1 MAELLFRLRNVPES
15 EAVAVRQMLDEHHVD
30 YYETD
35 AGNWGISMPAIWIND
50 SSRLA
55 EYKAL
60 INDWQQ
66 SYAATA
72 RSEYLQRKADGLES
86 SLFERIK
93 SRPVPSLLA
102 IGFSIFIVY
111 VMLGPMWQL
120 FRP

>member
-1 MAELLFRLRNVPES
+1 MAELLFRLRNVPEN
-15 EAVAVRQMLDEHHVD
+15 EAVAVRQMLDKHQVD

-50 SSRLA
+50 GSRLA

-66 SYAATA
+66 TYAASA
-72 RSEYLQRKADGLES
+72 RSEYLQRKADGLEP

-93 SRPVPSLLA
+93 SRPALSLMA
-102 IGFSIFIVY
+102 IAFSIFIIY
-111 VMLGPMWQL
+111 VMLGPMWRL
-120 FRP
+120 FR

>member
-1 MAELLFRLRNVPES
+1 MAALLFRLRNVPEN
-15 EAVAVRQMLDEHHVD
+15 EAVAVRQMLDEHRVD

-50 SSRLA
+50 DSRLV

-66 SYAATA
+66 SYATTA
-72 RSEYLQRKADGLES
+72 RSEYLQRKADGLEP

-102 IGFSIFIVY
+102 IAFSIFIIY
-111 VMLGPMWQL
+111 VMLGPMWRL
-120 FRP
+120 FR

>member
-1 MAELLFRLRNVPES
+1 MTALLFRLRNVPEN
-15 EAVAVRQMLDEHHVD
+15 EAVAVRKMLDEHRVD

-50 SSRLA
+50 DSRLT

-60 INDWQQ
+60 ISEWQQ

-72 RSEYLQRKADGLES
+72 RSEYLQRKSDGLEP

-102 IGFSIFIVY
+102 IGFSIFIIY
-111 VMLGPMWQL
+111 IMLGPMWNL
-120 FRP
+120 FRQ